1 MKSPLETLT
10 DIERGV
16 LLLTQQVAITQ
27 ACADRLASTLQMWV
41 DAEGGDAWVWPE
53 SGRRTALIESREA
66 IALHEE
72 MKK

>member
-16 LLLTQQVAITQ
+16 LLLTQQVADTQ
-27 ACADRLASTLQMWV
+27 ACADRLAAMLQVWV
-41 DAEGGDAWVWPE
+41 DAEGRDAWVWLE
-53 SGRRTALIESREA
+53 SGRQTALINSNEA
-66 IALHEE
+66 LAAHTA